1 MDEMGV
7 ADVGVAAIVVMLI
20 LDRVFKFLEKM
31 NAKKTG
37 ASEGPHGF
45 SQKDRVK
52 LYELHKMHDRV
63 DDDGVYVWHNR
74 VSLEKSVVKLADA
87 IEHLVRTQDVQLAS
101 FERMCDEL
109 RHSRRAPTED
119 N

>member
-1 MDEMGV
+1 MHDV
-7 ADVGVAAIVVMLI
+7 TPTSVGVVTIAVVMI
-20 LDRVFKFLEKM
+20 LNVVFKFLEKM
-31 NAKKTG
+31 KEKQDG
-37 ASEGPHGF
+37 DKSRGF
-45 SQKDRVK
+45 NQHDRAK

-87 IEHLVRTQDVQLAS
+87 IEQLVRTQDVQLAS

-119 N
+119 VQ